1 MGSVARTVTDNFW
14 FASERVRRMTGG
26 DLRKI
31 YYAVVYAI
39 YALSVII
46 LVISTV
52 YKLAEPYHLSAT
64 GAALGLLALT
74 LAPIL
79 QLVVSNRILPKPL
92 RPGIVTNIILA
103 VGVVYGFFNSRRDPS
118 NVLQDNSLDCQRTYF
133 P

>member
-1 MGSVARTVTDNFW
+1 MDSVARTVTDNFW
-14 FASERVRRMTGG
+14 LASERVKRMTGG
-26 DLRKI
+26 DPRKI

-64 GAALGLLALT
+64 RAILGLLALT

-79 QLVVSNRILPKPL
+79 QLVVGNRILPKPL

-103 VGVVYGFFNSRRDPS
+103 VGAVFYGFFIAAV
-118 NVLQDNSLDCQRTYF
+118 VLQMFFKITL
-133 P
+133 